1 MKQNIKIVSMSKFTF
16 TEKEYDFISKKC
28 TSYAYNEYE
37 SSKIK
42 RHQRNQHNKERI
54 IKQNITGKIG
64 EFAAM
69 FHLLDKGIECNSPD
83 MKVYNGSKKS
93 FDADLI
99 MNEKPLHVKS
109 QSKSTSD
116 YLGCVSW
123 TFQKGGK
130 GFGHV
135 DPLVVKKCDELVIF
149 CHVDN
154 KNVEIYGPYKWDVIK
169 PLLKDPMLNHLKGI
183 KQCVYKKDLLN
194 IS

>member
-1 MKQNIKIVSMSKFTF
+1 MSKFTF

-42 RHQRNQHNKERI
+42 RHQRNQYNKERI

-69 FHLLDKGIECNSPD
+69 FYLLDQGIECNSPD
-83 MKVYNGSKKS
+83 MQVYNGIKKS

-135 DPLVVKKCDELVIF
+135 DPLVLKKCDELVIF

-169 PLLKDPMLNHLKGI
+169 PLLKDPMLHHLKGI